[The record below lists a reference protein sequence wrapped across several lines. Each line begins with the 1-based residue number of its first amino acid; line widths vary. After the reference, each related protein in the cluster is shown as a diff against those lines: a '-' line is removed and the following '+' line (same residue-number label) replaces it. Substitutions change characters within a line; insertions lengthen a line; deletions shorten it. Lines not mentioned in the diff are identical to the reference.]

1 MIRSLWTAATGMA
14 AQALNV
20 DVIANN
26 LANVNTAGFKRG
38 RANFQDLMYQQI
50 KSPGAEASASGTQ
63 LPTGT
68 QVGLGVRTSGV
79 ESIFMEGSI
88 KQTDNPLDLAIEGRG
103 FFQILLP
110 NGELAYSRAGS
121 FSLDNQGQIVTPDG
135 NILQPALNIP
145 ADALS
150 INIGPDGTVS
160 VEQPGATS
168 TVIGQIQL
176 VDFSNPAGLTHLG
189 HSIYQASNASGEAII
204 GNAGENGLG
213 TLAQGMLEMSNVNIV
228 EEMVNLIAGQRA
240 YEMNSKAVQAG
251 DEMLQIANNIRR

>member
-50 KSPGAEASASGTQ
+50 KSPGAEASTSGTQ
-63 LPTGT
+63 LPTGI
-68 QVGLGVRTSGV
+68 QVGLGVRAAGV
-79 ESIFMEGSI
+79 ESVFMEGSI

-110 NGELAYSRAGS
+110 NGELAYTRAGS
-121 FSLDNQGQIVTPDG
+121 FSLDSQGQIVTPDG

-145 ADALS
+145 ADTLS
-150 INIGPDGTVS
+150 INISADGTVS
-160 VEQPGATS
+160 VEQPGAVS

-189 HSIYQASNASGEAII
+189 HSLYQSSNASGEPIT
-204 GNAGENGLG
+204 GNAGENGFG